1 MQGNQFKYNNLSVN
15 LNIISSFQFV
25 NGKNTFFWKKLS
37 DHKAISISHF
47 LLLFRVII
55 FTIGFVLFCGF
66 LLLLFLFLSF
76 SWQFFYY
83 CFPFFN
89 FFITVFFYWKL
100 HGGFFHSDLTYNKY
114 CYCLVWR
121 SIAYMSRFNEL
132 GPLFPFQYR
141 YLTSNNTS
149 YHHYLSFNF
158 IAIFYFVKNSLGGFV

>member
-37 DHKAISISHF
+37 EHKAISISHF

-114 CYCLVWR
+114 CTA
-121 SIAYMSRFNEL
+121 IASFDAQSHIWAVLMSLDLFSLFNTDIL
-132 GPLFPFQYR
+132 RPTTLAIITIYHLILLPFFI
-141 YLTSNNTS
+141 
-149 YHHYLSFNF
+149 LS
-158 IAIFYFVKNSLGGFV
+158 KTP